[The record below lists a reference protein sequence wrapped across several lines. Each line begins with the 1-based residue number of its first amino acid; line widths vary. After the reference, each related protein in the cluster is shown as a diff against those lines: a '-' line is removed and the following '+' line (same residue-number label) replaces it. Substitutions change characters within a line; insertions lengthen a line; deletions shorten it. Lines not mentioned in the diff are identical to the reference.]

1 MYFNSKDE
9 SVHNLVKV
17 IFGPFI
23 QELPY
28 IWVACCVTLCSKSV
42 VIKSYNLDFNPIDYY
57 DDDYDETG
65 NQYESS
71 PAYTNYNSANINQL
85 ATSPNNRQYF
95 GYNNNGLY
103 NNNNGLYNGISMNQ
117 LGTTGLGP
125 TGIGGANMNLGN
137 GANYGANYGA
147 NSNFGVGGFNGRAA
161 NSYGL
166 TGKKFD

>member
-1 MYFNSKDE
+1 MLQK
-9 SVHNLVKV
+9 
-17 IFGPFI
+17 FGHTNK
-23 QELPY
+23 L
-28 IWVACCVTLCSKSV
+28 
-42 VIKSYNLDFNPIDYY
+42 NLDFNPIDYY

-71 PAYTNYNSANINQL
+71 PAYTNYNSANINNNQL
-85 ATSPNNRQYF
+85 VTSPNNRQYF

-103 NNNNGLYNGISMNQ
+103 NNNNGLYNGIGMNQ
-117 LGTTGLGP
+117 LGNTGLGP
-125 TGIGGANMNLGN
+125 TGIGGASMNLGN

-166 TGKKFD
+166 TGKEFDKI